1 MKFGVPA
8 MLLLLLVSSRANADE
23 PIVFNRDVRPILS
36 EHCWQCHGFDK
47 HARKSGLR
55 LDVRENATAP
65 AESGTIAIVPHDA
78 DGSELI
84 KRIESADPD
93 MHMPPA
99 SFHKPLSKTQI
110 ETLRQ
115 WIAEGAIY
123 QRHWSFEPIAKPDL
137 PAVDDVPATDTGAN
151 PIDALVAAKLRQ
163 HGLTFAPEASR
174 ELLLRRIS
182 LDLTGLPPT
191 LEDLDRVSES
201 YEQAVDRLLASEHFG
216 EHLAV
221 DWLDTARYA
230 DTNGY
235 FGDKPRQ
242 MWLWR
247 NWVIDAFNSNMPFDQ
262 FTVEQLAGDL
272 LPNPTTAQRIATGF
286 NRNHIANNETGII
299 DEEYRT
305 EYVIDR
311 VDATLTT
318 WMGLTAACAQCHDHK
333 YDPITQVEFYQLFA
347 IFNNVPET
355 GLIVADNPPPVITVT
370 THAQDQE
377 LAARSAAAT
386 DAANAFAPLRSALDI
401 QIAAWEPDALVS
413 LPYPPEE
420 SLVLHEAFD
429 SQLKTEI
436 SGARFHRAEHVRNVL
451 HVQKTTVISSPVLS
465 DDTQHIGTKLIFQP
479 GIRNQAA
486 GFDATQ
492 HAERSLPGF
501 EADAPWSI
509 GLWIQPKGSLSCP
522 LSKIAPEG
530 NRRGFEILWQKGRIG
545 VNLVE
550 RWGVSAIEVVTHEP
564 MSPGE
569 WHQLVVIYDGSRTA
583 AGLRVLI
590 DGVPMVL
597 DVHRDSLM
605 GSFDTPEVLRIG
617 RRDSG
622 LGYYGLMDELR
633 IVQRCLKDSEVEQWF
648 YGEQIR
654 GIIEKKADTRSGR
667 DTNTLLDFYIDRHAE
682 PTVQQARVLAKTTQ
696 KAEQMFRDSLPTTL
710 VMEELPEP
718 RVTHILQR
726 GQYDQPG
733 AVVEPGIPA
742 MFTSWP
748 DDAPRNRLGFAR
760 WLISHDNPLTARVAV
775 NRFWKQ
781 CFGEGLVRTMND
793 LGTQGAPP
801 THPELLDWLA
811 ADFRDN
817 GWNVKAMLKQIVMSR
832 TYRQD
837 SRFRDDP
844 ATDADPQNR
853 WLARGPRFRMS
864 AEMIRDH
871 ALAVSGLLRP
881 QIGGPSVKPYQP
893 PGLWEEVSYNAEDT
907 YVQDSGDGL
916 WRRSLYTY
924 IKRQAPPP
932 SLLAF
937 DGPTREK
944 CSVQRPRTNT
954 PLQSL
959 ILLNDPTYVEA
970 ARVLATRV
978 LQTNSDDGTR
988 LRQLVRRVLSRLPND
1003 HELALL
1009 RDLLH
1014 RQRDRFR
1021 ITPAN
1026 ATMLVSVGDWKLDE
1040 SIDVIEL
1047 AAMTVVAHTLLNLD
1061 EAMTRR

>member
-1 MKFGVPA
+1 MKSVVPS
-8 MLLLLLVSSRANADE
+8 LLLLLLASLRANADE
-23 PIVFNRDVRPILS
+23 PILFNRDVRPILS
-36 EHCWQCHGFDK
+36 EHCWQCHGFDE

-55 LDVRENATAP
+55 LDVRENAIAP
-65 AESGTIAIVPHDA
+65 AESGAVAIVPHDT

-84 KRIESADPD
+84 KRIASVDPD
-93 MHMPPA
+93 TQMPPA
-99 SFHKPLSKTQI
+99 SFNKPLSTTHI

-123 QRHWSFEPIAKPDL
+123 QRHWSFEPITKSVV
-137 PAVDDVPATDTGAN
+137 PAVDDVPATGVDAN
-151 PIDALVAAKLRQ
+151 PIDAFVAATLRQ

-174 ELLLRRIS
+174 ELLLRRVS

-191 LEDLDRVSES
+191 LEDLDRTSET
-201 YEQAVDRLLASEHFG
+201 YEQAVDRLLASDHFG

-262 FTVEQLAGDL
+262 FTIEQLAGDMF
-272 LPNPTTAQRIATGF
+272 PNPTTAQRIATGF

-311 VDATLTT
+311 VDTTLTT
-318 WMGLTAACAQCHDHK
+318 WMGLTVACAQCHDHK

-347 IFNNVPET
+347 FFNNVPET
-355 GLIVADNPPPVITVT
+355 GLIVADNPPPLITVST
-370 THAQDQE
+370 PEQDQQ
-377 LAARSAAAT
+377 LAALTAAAT
-386 DAANAFAPLRSALDI
+386 EAANAFAPLRSALDT

-420 SLVLHEAFD
+420 SLVLHEALD
-429 SQLKTEI
+429 GQLSE
-436 SGARFHRAEHVRNVL
+436 A
-451 HVQKTTVISSPVLS
+451 
-465 DDTQHIGTKLIFQP
+465 TQHIGTKLTFQA

-486 GFDATQ
+486 SFDATQ

-501 EADAPWSI
+501 NADAPWSL
-509 GLWIQPKGSLSCP
+509 GVWILPNGSLSCP
-522 LSKIAPEG
+522 LSKIAPDG
-530 NRRGFEILWQKGRIG
+530 NRQGFEILWQKGRIG

-550 RWGVSAIEVVTHEP
+550 RWGVSAIEVVTREP
-564 MSPGE
+564 MTSGQ
-569 WHQLVVIYDGSRTA
+569 WHHLTVSYDGSRTA

-590 DGVPMVL
+590 DGTPAVL
-597 DVHRDSLM
+597 DIHRDSLA
-605 GSFDTPEVLRIG
+605 GSFDTKENLRIG

-633 IVQRCLKDSEVEQWF
+633 IVQRCLTDLEVVQWF
-648 YGEQIR
+648 HFEQIR
-654 GIIEKKADTRSGR
+654 GIIEKKADIRSGR
-667 DTNTLLDFYIDRHAE
+667 DTDTLLDYYIDRHAE
-682 PTVQQARVLAKTTQ
+682 PTVKEARALAKTTQ
-696 KAEQMFRDSLPTTL
+696 RAEQLFRVSLPTTL
-710 VMEELPEP
+710 VMEELPQP
-718 RVTHILQR
+718 RTTHVLQR

-733 AVVEPGIPA
+733 AAVEPGIPA
-742 MFTSWP
+742 MFTNWP
-748 DDAPRNRLGFAR
+748 NDTPRNRLGFAR
-760 WLISHDNPLTARVAV
+760 WLVSHDNPLTARVAV

-781 CFGEGLVRTMND
+781 CFGEGLVRTTND

-811 ADFRDN
+811 AEFRDS
-817 GWNVKAMLKQIVMSR
+817 GWNIKALLKRIVMSR

-844 ATDADPQNR
+844 ATDADLQNR

-944 CSVQRPRTNT
+944 CTVQRPRTNT

-970 ARVLATRV
+970 ARVLATRI
-978 LQTNSDDGTR
+978 LQTNSDDSTR
-988 LRQLVRRVLSRLPND
+988 LTLLVRRVLSRLPDD
-1003 HELALL
+1003 HELSLL
-1009 RDLLH
+1009 RDLLQ
-1014 RQRDRFR
+1014 RQREHFLKV
-1021 ITPAN
+1021 PAD
-1026 ATMLVSVGDWKLDE
+1026 ARTLVSVGEWELNESLDP
-1040 SIDVIEL
+1040 IEL

>member
-1 MKFGVPA
+1 MKLIVSA
-8 MLLLLLVSSRANADE
+8 LLLMLLASERAPADE
-23 PIVFNRDVRPILS
+23 SILFNRDVRPILS
-36 EHCWQCHGFDK
+36 EHCWQCHGFDA
-47 HARKSGLR
+47 HSRKSGLR
-55 LDVRENATAP
+55 LDVREIAIAP
-65 AESGTIAIVPHDA
+65 AESGAVAIVPLDP

-84 KRIESADPD
+84 KRVASVHPD
-93 MHMPPA
+93 SQMPPA
-99 SFHKPLSKTQI
+99 SFNKPLSTEQI

-123 QRHWSFEPIAKPDL
+123 QRHWSFEPITRPVVPEADGL
-137 PAVDDVPATDTGAN
+137 PATEAGTN
-151 PIDALVAAKLRQ
+151 PIDAFVATTHRNR
-163 HGLTFAPEASR
+163 GLTFAPEASR
-174 ELLLRRIS
+174 DVLLRRVS

-191 LEDLDRVSES
+191 PEDLDRTGES

-247 NWVIDAFNSNMPFDQ
+247 NWVIDAFNRNMPFDQ
-262 FTVEQLAGDL
+262 FTIEQLAGDL
-272 LPNPTTAQRIATGF
+272 LPNPTTTQRIATGF
-286 NRNHIANNETGII
+286 NRNHIANNETGLI

-311 VDATLTT
+311 VDTTLTT

-347 IFNNVPET
+347 FFNNVPET
-355 GLIVADNPPPVITVT
+355 GLIVADNPPPLITVT
-370 THAQDQE
+370 TLEQDQQ
-377 LAARSAAAT
+377 LVALTAAT
-386 DAANAFAPLRSALDI
+386 AEAANAFAPMRAALDT
-401 QIAAWEPDALVS
+401 QIAAWEPDALFS
-413 LPYPPEE
+413 LPNPPEE
-420 SLVLHEAFD
+420 HLVLHEALD
-429 SQLKTEI
+429 GQL
-436 SGARFHRAEHVRNVL
+436 AE
-451 HVQKTTVISSPVLS
+451 
-465 DDTQHIGTKLIFQP
+465 DTQPVGTKLKFQA

-486 GFDATQ
+486 SFDATQ

-501 EADAPWSI
+501 HADAPWSI
-509 GLWIQPKGSLSCP
+509 GLWILPTGSLSCP
-522 LSKIAPEG
+522 LSKIAAEG
-530 NRRGFEILWQKGRIG
+530 NRQGFEILWQKGRIG
-545 VNLVE
+545 INLVE
-550 RWGVSAIEVVTHEP
+550 RWGVSAIEVATREP
-564 MSPGE
+564 MTSGQ
-569 WHQLVVIYDGSRTA
+569 WHHLVVSYDGARTA
-583 AGLRVLI
+583 AGLRVMI
-590 DGVPMVL
+590 DGEPVNL
-597 DVHRDSLM
+597 DVHRDSLL
-605 GSFDTPEVLRIG
+605 GSCDSQEVLHIG

-633 IVQRCLKDSEVEQWF
+633 IVQRCLTDAEVAQWF
-648 YGEQIR
+648 HGEQIR
-654 GIIEKKADTRSGR
+654 GIIEKKADTRSSR
-667 DTNTLLDFYIDRHAE
+667 DTETLLNYYIDRHAE
-682 PTVQQARVLAKTTQ
+682 PTVQHARALAKTTQ
-696 KAEQMFRDSLPTTL
+696 RAAQLFRDLLPTTL
-710 VMEELPEP
+710 VMEELPQP
-718 RVTHILQR
+718 RVTHVLQR

-733 AVVEPGIPA
+733 LAVEPGIPA
-742 MFTSWP
+742 MFSNWP
-748 DDAPRNRLGFAR
+748 DAAPRNRLGFAR
-760 WLISHDNPLTARVAV
+760 WLVSHDNPLTARVAV

-781 CFGEGLVRTMND
+781 CFGEGLVRTTND

-811 ADFRDN
+811 AEFRDS
-817 GWNVKAMLKQIVMSR
+817 GWNIKPLLKLIVMSR

-837 SRFRDDP
+837 SRFRGDP
-844 ATDADPQNR
+844 ASDADPQNR
-853 WLARGPRFRMS
+853 WLARGPAFRMS

-893 PGLWEEVSYNAEDT
+893 PGLWEEVSYNAEDS

-944 CSVQRPRTNT
+944 CTVQRPRTNT

-970 ARVLATRV
+970 ARVLASRV
-978 LQTNSDDGTR
+978 LATNADDGTR
-988 LRQLVRRVLSRLPND
+988 LTQLVRRVISRSPDDDELS
-1003 HELALL
+1003 LL
-1009 RDLLH
+1009 HDLLQ
-1014 RQRDRFR
+1014 RQREHFLK
-1021 ITPAN
+1021 IPAD
-1026 ATMLVSVGDWKLDE
+1026 AKTLVSVGEWKHDE
-1040 SIDVIEL
+1040 SIDPIEL

>member
-1 MKFGVPA
+1 MKIVVA
-8 MLLLLLVSSRANADE
+8 TALLVLLVSSRADADE
-23 PIVFNRDVRPILS
+23 PIRFNRDVRPILS
-36 EHCWQCHGFDK
+36 EHCWQCHGFDE

-55 LDVRENATAP
+55 LDLRENATAV
-65 AESGTIAIVPHDA
+65 AESGAIAVVPRDA

-84 KRIESADPD
+84 QRIASTDPD
-93 MHMPPA
+93 LHMPPA
-99 SFHKPLSKTQI
+99 SFNKPLSKTQI
-110 ETLRQ
+110 GTLRQ

-123 QRHWSFEPIAKPDL
+123 QRHWSFEPITKPVV
-137 PAVDDVPATDTGAN
+137 PAVDDVPATEIGVN
-151 PIDALVAAKLRQ
+151 PIDAFVAAKLRQ
-163 HGLTFAPEASR
+163 QGLTFAPEASR

-182 LDLTGLPPT
+182 LGLTGLPPT
-191 LEDLDRVSES
+191 PDDLDRTDES
-201 YEQAVDRLLASEHFG
+201 YEQAVDRLLASDHFG

-221 DWLDTARYA
+221 DWLDTARFA

-247 NWVIDAFNSNMPFDQ
+247 NWVIDACNSNMPFDQ

-272 LPNPTTAQRIATGF
+272 LANPTTAQRIATGF

-305 EYVIDR
+305 EYVIDQ
-311 VDATLTT
+311 VDTTLTT

-347 IFNNVPET
+347 IFNNSPET
-355 GLIVADNPPPVITVT
+355 GLIVADNPPPLITVT
-370 THAQDQE
+370 TPAQDQH
-377 LAARSAAAT
+377 LAALTAAT
-386 DAANAFAPLRSALDI
+386 TEAANAFAPLRSALDP
-401 QIAAWEPDALVS
+401 QIAAWEPGALAS

-420 SLVLHEAFD
+420 SLLHHEALNG
-429 SQLKTEI
+429 QL
-436 SGARFHRAEHVRNVL
+436 AE
-451 HVQKTTVISSPVLS
+451 
-465 DDTQHIGTKLIFQP
+465 DTQHIGTKLMFQP
-479 GIRNQAA
+479 GIRNLAA
-486 GFDATQ
+486 SFDATQ
-492 HAERSLPGF
+492 HAERALPGF
-501 EADAPWSI
+501 RADAPWSI
-509 GLWIQPKGSLSCP
+509 GLWILPKGALSCP

-530 NRRGFEILWQKGRIG
+530 NRQGFEILCRKGRIG

-550 RWGVSAIEVVTHEP
+550 RRGVSAIEVVTHEP
-564 MSPGE
+564 MTSGQ
-569 WHQLVVIYDGSRTA
+569 WHHLVVSYNGSRTA

-590 DGVPMVL
+590 DGTPVVL
-597 DVHRDSLM
+597 DINRDSLM
-605 GSFDTPEVLRIG
+605 GSFDAPEVLRIG
-617 RRDSG
+617 RQDSG
-622 LGYYGLMDELR
+622 PGYYGLMDELR
-633 IVQRCLKDSEVEQWF
+633 IVQRCLTDSEVNQWF
-648 YGEQIR
+648 HGEQIR
-654 GIIEKKADTRSGR
+654 GIIEKKADIRTGR
-667 DTNTLLDFYIDRHAE
+667 DADTLLDYYIDRHTE
-682 PTVQQARVLAKTTQ
+682 PTVQEARALAKSTQ
-696 KAEQMFRDSLPTTL
+696 RAEQVFRDSLPTTL

-718 RVTHILQR
+718 RVTHVLLR

-733 AVVEPGIPA
+733 AAVEPGIPA
-742 MFTSWP
+742 MFNNWP

-760 WLISHDNPLTARVAV
+760 WLVSQDNPLTARVAV
-775 NRFWKQ
+775 NRFWKH
-781 CFGEGLVRTMND
+781 CFGEGLVLTMND
-793 LGTQGAPP
+793 LGTQGSPP

-811 ADFRDN
+811 ADFRDS
-817 GWNVKAMLKQIVMSR
+817 GWNIKAMLKQIVMSR
-832 TYRQD
+832 TFRQD

-844 ATDADPQNR
+844 AADADPQNR
-853 WLARGPRFRMS
+853 WLARGPGFRMS

-881 QIGGPSVKPYQP
+881 QIGGPSAKPYQP

-954 PLQSL
+954 PMQSL
-959 ILLNDPTYVEA
+959 ILLNDPTWVEA
-970 ARVLATRV
+970 ARLLATRV
-978 LQTNSDDGTR
+978 LQSNSDDGTR
-988 LRQLVRRVLSRLPND
+988 LRQLVRRVLSRLPQD
-1003 HELALL
+1003 DELSLL
-1009 RDLLH
+1009 RDLLQ
-1014 RQRDRFR
+1014 RQRQRFL
-1021 ITPAN
+1021 IAPAN
-1026 ATMLVSVGDWKLDE
+1026 AKMLVSVGEWKLDE

>member
-1 MKFGVPA
+1 MRTFVVQA
-8 MLLLLLVSSRANADE
+8 MLLVLLVSLRADADE
-23 PIVFNRDVRPILS
+23 SIQFNRDVRPILS
-36 EHCWQCHGFDK
+36 EHCWQCHGFDERT
-47 HARKSGLR
+47 RKSGLR
-55 LDVRENATAP
+55 LDVREHATVA
-65 AESGTIAIVPHDA
+65 AESGAIAVVPHDA
-78 DGSELI
+78 DSSALI
-84 KRIESADPD
+84 ERVESADPETR
-93 MHMPPA
+93 MPPA
-99 SFHKPLSKTQI
+99 SLNKPLSKTQI

-115 WIAEGAIY
+115 WITEGAIY
-123 QRHWSFEPIAKPDL
+123 QRHWSFEPITKPVV
-137 PAVDDVPATDTGAN
+137 PVVDGVPVTENGAN
-151 PIDALVAAKLRQ
+151 PIDAFVAAQLRR

-182 LDLTGLPPT
+182 LGLTGLPPT
-191 LEDLDRVSES
+191 LDDLDRADES
-201 YEQAVDRLLASEHFG
+201 YEQAVDRLLASDHFG

-235 FGDKPRQ
+235 FSDKPRQ

-305 EYVIDR
+305 EYVIDQ
-311 VDATLTT
+311 VDTTLTT

-333 YDPITQVEFYQLFA
+333 YDPITQIEFYQLFA

-355 GLIVADNPPPVITVT
+355 GLIVADNPPPLITVT
-370 THAQDQE
+370 TPAQDQQ
-377 LAARSAAAT
+377 LAALTAAT
-386 DAANAFAPLRSALDI
+386 TEAANAFAPLRSALDT
-401 QIAAWEPDALVS
+401 QIAAWESDALVS

-420 SLVLHEAFD
+420 SLLLHEAFNG
-429 SQLKTEI
+429 QLA
-436 SGARFHRAEHVRNVL
+436 G
-451 HVQKTTVISSPVLS
+451 
-465 DDTQHIGTKLIFQP
+465 DTQHIGTKLIFQP

-492 HAERSLPGF
+492 HAERVLPGF
-501 EADAPWSI
+501 KADAPWSI
-509 GLWIQPKGSLSCP
+509 GLWILPKGSLSCP

-530 NRRGFEILWQKGRIG
+530 NRRGLEILCQKGRIG

-564 MSPGE
+564 MTTGQ
-569 WHQLVVIYDGSRTA
+569 WHHLVVSYDGSRTA
-583 AGLRVLI
+583 AGLRILI
-590 DGVPMVL
+590 DGTPVVL
-597 DVHRDSLM
+597 DVHRNSLT

-622 LGYYGLMDELR
+622 LGYYGLVDELR
-633 IVQRCLKDSEVEQWF
+633 IVQRCLTDSEVDQWF
-648 YGEQIR
+648 HSEQIR
-654 GIIEKKADTRSGR
+654 GIIEKTADTRSGR
-667 DTNTLLDFYIDRHAE
+667 DAETLLDYYIDRHAE
-682 PTVQQARVLAKTTQ
+682 PTVQHARELAKTTQ
-696 KAEQMFRDSLPTTL
+696 RAAQMFRESLPTTL

-718 RVTHILQR
+718 RAAHVLQR

-733 AVVEPGIPA
+733 AAVEPGIPA
-742 MFTSWP
+742 MFTNWP

-760 WLISHDNPLTARVAV
+760 WLVSHDNPLTARLAV

-793 LGTQGAPP
+793 LGTQGDLP
-801 THPELLDWLA
+801 THPDLLDWLA
-811 ADFRDN
+811 ADFRDS
-817 GWNVKAMLKQIVMSR
+817 GWNIKAMLKQIVMSR

-837 SRFRDDP
+837 SRFRGDVS
-844 ATDADPQNR
+844 TDTDPQNR

-893 PGLWEEVSYNAEDT
+893 PGLWEEVSYNAEET
-907 YVQDSGDGL
+907 YVQDTGDGL

-924 IKRQAPPP
+924 VKRQAPPP
-932 SLLAF
+932 ELLAF

-944 CSVQRPRTNT
+944 CTVQRPRTNT
-954 PLQSL
+954 PMQSL
-959 ILLNDPTYVEA
+959 ILLNDPTWIEA
-970 ARVLATRV
+970 ARILATSV
-978 LQTNSDDGTR
+978 IQTNADDGTR
-988 LRQLVRRVLSRLPND
+988 LTQLFRRVLSRLPDD
-1003 HELALL
+1003 HELSLL
-1009 RDLLH
+1009 RDLLQ
-1014 RQRDRFR
+1014 RQRERFLSA
-1021 ITPAN
+1021 PAD
-1026 ATMLVSVGDWKLDE
+1026 AKMLVSVGEWKLDE
-1040 SIDVIEL
+1040 SIDPIEL

-1061 EAMTRR
+1061 EAMTLR

>member
-1 MKFGVPA
+1 MKLVVLS
-8 MLLLLLVSSRANADE
+8 MLLVLLAVDGAGADE
-23 PIVFNRDVRPILS
+23 AILFNRDVRPILS
-36 EHCWQCHGFDK
+36 EHCWQCHGFDA
-47 HARKSGLR
+47 HARESGLR
-55 LDVRENATAP
+55 LDVRENAIAA
-65 AESGTIAIVPHDA
+65 AESGAIAIVPHDA
-78 DGSELI
+78 HGSELF
-84 KRIESADPD
+84 KRIASADPETQ
-93 MHMPPA
+93 MPPA
-99 SFHKPLSKTQI
+99 SFKKPLSMTQI

-115 WIAEGAIY
+115 WISEGANY
-123 QRHWSFEPIAKPDL
+123 QRHWSFEAINKPDMPL
-137 PAVDDVPATDTGAN
+137 VDDVTETEIGAN
-151 PIDALVAAKLRQ
+151 AIDVLVAATHRK
-163 HGLTFAPEASR
+163 HNMTFAPEASR

-182 LDLTGLPPT
+182 LALTGLPPT
-191 LEDLDRVSES
+191 LEDLDRTGES
-201 YEQAVDRLLASEHFG
+201 YEQAVDRLLASDHFG

-235 FGDKPRQ
+235 FGDRPRE

-305 EYVIDR
+305 EYVIDQ
-311 VDATLTT
+311 VDTTLTT
-318 WMGLTAACAQCHDHK
+318 WMGLTVACAQCHDHK

-347 IFNNVPET
+347 IFNNTPET
-355 GLIVADNPPPVITVT
+355 GLIVADNPPPLITVT
-370 THAQDQE
+370 TPAQDQK
-377 LAARSAAAT
+377 LAAMTAATT
-386 DAANAFAPLRSALDI
+386 DAANAFAPLRSLLDT
-401 QIAAWEPDALVS
+401 QIAAWEPHAMNS
-413 LPYPPEE
+413 LPKPPEE
-420 SLVLHEAFD
+420 SLLLHEALNC
-429 SQLKTEI
+429 QLAK
-436 SGARFHRAEHVRNVL
+436 
-451 HVQKTTVISSPVLS
+451 
-465 DDTQHIGTKLIFQP
+465 DTQHIGTKLIFQA

-486 GFDATQ
+486 SFDATQ
-492 HAERSLPGF
+492 HAERALPGF
-501 EADAPWSI
+501 MADAPWSI
-509 GLWIQPKGSLSCP
+509 GLWILPYGSLSCP
-522 LSKIAPEG
+522 LSKIATEG
-530 NRRGFEILWQKGRIG
+530 NRQGFEILCQKGRIG

-550 RWGVSAIEVVTHEP
+550 RWGVRAIEVLTHEP
-564 MSPGE
+564 MTSGQ
-569 WHQLVVIYDGSRTA
+569 WHHLVVSYDGSRTA

-590 DGVPMVL
+590 DGTLVVL
-597 DVHRDSLM
+597 DVHRDSLI
-605 GSFDTPEVLRIG
+605 GSFDTLEVLRIG

-633 IVQRCLKDSEVEQWF
+633 IVQRCLTDSEVDQWF
-648 YGEQIR
+648 HSEQIR
-654 GIIEKKADTRSGR
+654 GIIEKKADIRSVQ
-667 DTNTLLDFYIDRHAE
+667 DADTLLEYYIDHHAE
-682 PTVQQARVLAKTTQ
+682 PAVQQARALAKSTQ
-696 KAEQMFRDSLPTTL
+696 HAAQKFRETLPTTL

-718 RVTHILQR
+718 RATHVLLR
-726 GQYDQPG
+726 GQFDQPG
-733 AVVEPGIPA
+733 ATVEPGIPG
-742 MFTSWP
+742 MFTNWP

-760 WLISHDNPLTARVAV
+760 WLVSHDNPLTARAAV

-781 CFGEGLVRTMND
+781 CFGEGIVRTMD
-793 LGTQGAPP
+793 DFGTQGEPP

-811 ADFRDN
+811 ANFRDS
-817 GWNVKAMLKQIVMSR
+817 GWNIKALLKQIVMSR

-837 SRFRDDP
+837 SRFRGSP

-871 ALAVSGLLRP
+871 ALAVSGLLRT
-881 QIGGPSVKPYQP
+881 QIGGPGVKPYQP

-907 YVQDSGDGL
+907 YSQDAGEGL

-954 PLQSL
+954 PIQSL
-959 ILLNDPTYVEA
+959 ILLNDPTWVEA
-970 ARVLATRV
+970 ARVLAARV

-988 LRQLVRRVLSRLPND
+988 LSQLVRRVLSRLPD
-1003 HELALL
+1003 DYELSLL
-1009 RDLLH
+1009 RDMLQ
-1014 RQRDRFR
+1014 RQRERFLLA
-1021 ITPAN
+1021 PAN
-1026 ATMLVSVGDWKLDE
+1026 AKMLISVGEWKQDE
-1040 SIDVIEL
+1040 SIDPIEL

>member
-1 MKFGVPA
+1 MKFVVPA
-8 MLLLLLVSSRANADE
+8 MLLVLLASSRANADE

-36 EHCWQCHGFDK
+36 EHCWQCHGFDE

-55 LDVRENATAP
+55 LDVREYATAP
-65 AESGTIAIVPHDA
+65 AESTAIAILPYDA

-93 MHMPPA
+93 THMPPA
-99 SFHKPLSKTQI
+99 SFNKPLSNIKI

-123 QRHWSFEPIAKPDL
+123 QRHWSFEPITQPVV
-137 PAVDDVPATDTGAN
+137 PAGDDVPATEIGTN
-151 PIDALVAAKLRQ
+151 PIDAFVAAKLRQ
-163 HGLTFAPEASR
+163 RGLRFAPEASH

-191 LEDLDRVSES
+191 LEDLDRASES
-201 YEQAVDRLLASEHFG
+201 YEQAVDRLLASDHFG

-272 LPNPTTAQRIATGF
+272 LPNSTTAQRIATGF

-311 VDATLTT
+311 VDTTLTT

-347 IFNNVPET
+347 IFNNVPES

-370 THAQDQE
+370 TTEQDAE
-377 LAARSAAAT
+377 LAALTAART
-386 DAANAFAPLRSALDI
+386 QAANAFAPLRSALDT
-401 QIAAWEPDALVS
+401 QIVAWEPDALVS
-413 LPYPPEE
+413 LTYPPED
-420 SLVLHEAFD
+420 SLSLHEALNG
-429 SQLKTEI
+429 QLGE
-436 SGARFHRAEHVRNVL
+436 
-451 HVQKTTVISSPVLS
+451 
-465 DDTQHIGTKLIFQP
+465 DTQHIGTKMIYQP

-486 GFDATQ
+486 SFDATQ
-492 HAERSLPGF
+492 HAERALPGF
-501 EADAPWSI
+501 KADAPWSI
-509 GLWIQPKGSLSCP
+509 GLWILPKGSLSCP

-530 NRRGFEILWQKGRIG
+530 NRQGFEILWQKGRIG

-550 RWGVSAIEVVTHEP
+550 LWGVSAIEVVTHEP
-564 MSPGE
+564 MSSGE
-569 WHQLVVIYDGSRTA
+569 WHHLVVSYDGSRTA

-590 DGVPMVL
+590 DGTPLIL

-605 GSFDTPEVLRIG
+605 GSFDTFEVLRIG

-633 IVQRCLKDSEVEQWF
+633 IVQRCLKDSEVAQWF
-648 YGEQIR
+648 HGEQIR
-654 GIIEKKADTRSGR
+654 GIIEKNAAARSGR
-667 DTNTLLDFYIDRHAE
+667 DTDTLLDYYIDRHTE
-682 PTVQQARVLAKTTQ
+682 PTVQQARALASSTQ
-696 KAEQMFRDSLPTTL
+696 RAAQVFRDSLPTTL

-718 RVTHILQR
+718 RVTHVLQR
-726 GQYDQPG
+726 GQYDLPG
-733 AVVEPGIPA
+733 AAVEPGIPA

-760 WLISHDNPLTARVAV
+760 WLVSHDNPLTARVAV
-775 NRFWKQ
+775 NRLWKQ

-811 ADFRDN
+811 ADFRDS
-817 GWNVKAMLKQIVMSR
+817 GWNIKAMLKQIVMSR

-988 LRQLVRRVLSRLPND
+988 LRQLVRRVLSRRSDD
-1003 HELALL
+1003 HELTVL
-1009 RDLLH
+1009 RDLLQ
-1014 RQRDRFR
+1014 RQRERFR
-1021 ITPAN
+1021 MTPAN
-1026 ATMLVSVGDWKLDE
+1026 AMTLISVGEWKLDE
-1040 SIDVIEL
+1040 SINAIEL

>member
-1 MKFGVPA
+1 MKIVVPA
-8 MLLLLLVSSRANADE
+8 MLLVLLASLRAGAVE
-23 PIVFNRDVRPILS
+23 TILFNRDVRPILS
-36 EHCWQCHGFDK
+36 EHCWQCHGFDE
-47 HARKSGLR
+47 HARKSRLR
-55 LDVRENATAP
+55 LDLRENATAA
-65 AESGTIAIVPHDA
+65 AESGAVAVVPHDV
-78 DGSELI
+78 DRSELI
-84 KRIESADPD
+84 QRIASTDPD
-93 MHMPPA
+93 LHMPPA
-99 SFHKPLSKTQI
+99 SFNKPLSKTQI
-110 ETLRQ
+110 ETLRR

-123 QRHWSFEPIAKPDL
+123 QRHWSFEPITKPVV
-137 PAVDDVPATDTGAN
+137 PAGDDVPATETVAN
-151 PIDALVAAKLRQ
+151 LIDAFVAATLQQ

-174 ELLLRRIS
+174 DLLLRRIS

-191 LEDLDRVSES
+191 LEDLDRTSES
-201 YEQAVDRLLASEHFG
+201 YEQAVDRLLASDHFG

-311 VDATLTT
+311 VDTTLTT

-333 YDPITQVEFYQLFA
+333 YDPITQVEFYQLFSL
-347 IFNNVPET
+347 FNNVPET
-355 GLIVADNPPPVITVT
+355 GLIVADNPPPLITVT
-370 THAQDQE
+370 TPEEDQQ
-377 LAARSAAAT
+377 LATLTAAT
-386 DAANAFAPLRSALDI
+386 TEAANAFAPFRSALDT
-401 QIAAWEPDALVS
+401 QIAAWESDALVS
-413 LPYPPEE
+413 LPYPPQE
-420 SLVLHEAFD
+420 SLLLHEALNG
-429 SQLKTEI
+429 QL
-436 SGARFHRAEHVRNVL
+436 AE
-451 HVQKTTVISSPVLS
+451 
-465 DDTQHIGTKLIFQP
+465 DTQHIGTNLMFQA

-486 GFDATQ
+486 SFDATQ
-492 HAERSLPGF
+492 HAERALPGF
-501 EADAPWSI
+501 KVDAPWSI
-509 GLWIQPKGSLSCP
+509 GLWILPKGSLSCP

-530 NRRGFEILWQKGRIG
+530 NRQGFEILCQKGRIA

-550 RWGVSAIEVVTHEP
+550 CRGVSAIEVVTHEP
-564 MSPGE
+564 MTSGQ
-569 WHQLVVIYDGSRTA
+569 WHHLVVSYDGSRTA

-590 DGVPMVL
+590 DGTPVVL
-597 DVHRDSLM
+597 DIDRDSLM
-605 GSFDTPEVLRIG
+605 GSFDTREVLRIG

-633 IVQRCLKDSEVEQWF
+633 IVQRCLTDSEIAQWF
-648 YGEQIR
+648 HGEQIR
-654 GIIEKKADTRSGR
+654 GIIEKKADIRSGR
-667 DTNTLLDFYIDRHAE
+667 DTDTLLDYYIDRHAE
-682 PTVQQARVLAKTTQ
+682 PSVQRARALAKITQ
-696 KAEQMFRDSLPTTL
+696 RAAQMFRDAFPTTL
-710 VMEELPEP
+710 VMEELSQP
-718 RVTHILQR
+718 RTTHVLRR

-733 AVVEPGIPA
+733 EAVEPGIPA
-742 MFTSWP
+742 MFTNWT

-760 WLISHDNPLTARVAV
+760 WLVSHDNPLTARVAV

-793 LGTQGAPP
+793 LGTQGSPP

-811 ADFRDN
+811 ATFRN
-817 GWNVKAMLKQIVMSR
+817 SGWNIKAMLKLIVMSR

-837 SRFRDDP
+837 SRFRGDP

-881 QIGGPSVKPYQP
+881 QIGGPSAKPYQP

-907 YVQDSGDGL
+907 YVQDSGDNL

-959 ILLNDPTYVEA
+959 ILLNDPTWVEA

-978 LQTNSDDGTR
+978 LQTNSDDSTR
-988 LRQLVRRVLSRLPND
+988 LRQLVRRVLSRLPGD
-1003 HELALL
+1003 HELSLL
-1009 RDLLH
+1009 RDLLQH
-1014 RQRDRFR
+1014 QHERFR
-1021 ITPAN
+1021 LAPAN
-1026 ATMLVSVGDWKLDE
+1026 AKMLLSVGEWKLDE